1 MIKNFKL
8 FELTYQEFSRQFKK
22 ERDDSI
28 DKNIPSIPGRYYWK
42 IKADDFN
49 IIKASLDKL
58 GAPKEIFDEICLSN
72 RKGLIGKNHFI
83 EIYHNEN
90 YKNEDKYK
98 FSSLAW
104 NWEIWEHDKKLKG
117 FDDRRYQ
124 AGYKY
129 MGVVKPEEER
139 VAAIKYNL

>member
-1 MIKNFKL
+1 MITDFKL

-22 ERDDSI
+22 ERDDSV

-42 IKADDFN
+42 IKADDLF

-58 GAPKEIFDEICLSN
+58 GAPKRIFDDIFSSG

-90 YKNEDKYK
+90 YKKEDKDK
-98 FSSLAW
+98 FTSEEW

-117 FDDRRYQ
+117 FGDRRYK

-129 MGVVKPEEER
+129 MGVVKPEKEKIS
-139 VAAIKYNL
+139 AIKYNL